1 MVDSHFKSDELP
13 VLSQTTET
21 STLTQTSLWK
31 VSVEIFKFTA
41 VAAIVVVALMM
52 VRKKLG
58 HLTWAQIQD
67 GLQSIPTFHIVLACL
82 VTAIN
87 FVVLIGYDLIAVRYL
102 KKDLPLR
109 KIMVGAIIGYAF
121 SNVLGWILGGTAVR
135 YRLYTRWG
143 FRLVEVI
150 AFVSILSVTIW
161 LGMFMLA
168 GIAFVSL
175 PVKLPAKYEE
185 ALQFSPQTYGI
196 IFLGVV
202 LSYLLATIFI
212 RKPIQLGGQF
222 FSFPPF
228 KLSLFQLVVSATDF
242 ALATLVLYILL
253 PSDSLNYSTVLVS
266 YMGAM
271 VVVVVL
277 HVPGGFGVLEYFVIE
292 LLASDVAEDETLV
305 VAVFSGLVFFRLIYY
320 FAPFLIAIA
329 MYLYE
334 EYLWFQNGLS
344 QGEADF
350 GGDI

>member
-1 MVDSHFKSDELP
+1 MVEGQVKSDEVSIPL
-13 VLSQTTET
+13 QTPEVT
-21 STLTQTSLWK
+21 TLTHASLWK
-31 VSVEIFKFTA
+31 SSSEIFKFTA
-41 VAAIVVVALMM
+41 VAAIIVVAIIM

-67 GLQSIPTFHIVLACL
+67 GLHAIPTSHLVLAGL
-82 VTAIN
+82 LTALN

-102 KKDLPLR
+102 KKDLPLK

-175 PVKLPAKYEE
+175 TVKFPEKYEE

-196 IFLGVV
+196 IFLSVV

-228 KLSLFQLVVSATDF
+228 KLSLFQLIVSATDF
-242 ALATLVLYILL
+242 ALATLVLYVLL

-292 LLASDVAEDETLV
+292 LLANDVAEDETLL

-320 FAPFLIAIA
+320 FAPFLIALT

-334 EYLWFQNGLS
+334 EYLWFQNS
-344 QGEADF
+344 RNYDEAEF